1 MHNLKNNYIY
11 LLKCRIIGAQRKS
24 GNMICPKCGKENTP
38 DASFCKNCGF
48 SFKENCCPK
57 CGKVNSPSS
66 KFCQSCG
73 ASLENKK
80 RTVNNTKENVSK
92 VFTKIISITMI
103 VYFSLCII
111 FSFCPYLKITSS
123 YDVSYY
129 GIWSIFNL
137 FGYNSDN
144 PTGLKIYE
152 INNVTNVSVVII
164 LVTTMLLYNLSV
176 AALSI
181 YGIAK
186 EGSSLSHKK
195 ASSTDIVLIAILLAS
210 YLLQTILISSFSAKY
225 LYGYNSVKPGFGL
238 NVIKILGIIC
248 LLFKLTYRFVFTF
261 DKNKG
266 YCFASYICL
275 AAIIFQYFRVLNDL
289 TGFVTIIPTKS
300 SESIKQTGFIAF
312 FRVTMENLVN
322 HINAGNVT
330 LQASRLIMALS
341 DIFMYLNFFMIVGIM
356 VLSVLTAKTLFLE
369 HPSKASIVYPA
380 IIVGL
385 TLIIS
390 FGGWFNVSF
399 MSSEIHGCFGKDT
412 GYLYIIGIGSILSF
426 ISALAA
432 LGAGIASYILK
443 KKAGNNTY
451 LL

>member
-1 MHNLKNNYIY
+1 MSYNRCI
-11 LLKCRIIGAQRKS
+11 RKEW
-24 GNMICPKCGKENTP
+24 NMICPKCGKENTS

-73 ASLENKK
+73 ASLESKK
-80 RTVNNTKENVSK
+80 KTVNNNARENVSK
-92 VFTKIISITMI
+92 IFAKIISIMMI
-103 VYFSLCII
+103 VYFSICII

-123 YDVSYY
+123 YDTYYY
-129 GIWSIFNL
+129 GIWNVFNL
-137 FGYNSDN
+137 FGYNSNDQ
-144 PTGLKIYE
+144 TGLRIYE

-164 LVTTMLLYNLSV
+164 LVTSMLLYNLAI

-186 EGSSLSHKK
+186 EGSSLSHKR
-195 ASSTDIVLIAILLAS
+195 ASSTDIVLIAVLFAS
-210 YLLQTILISSFSAKY
+210 YLLQTILISSFPSKY
-225 LYGYNSVKPGFGL
+225 LYGYNSVRPGFGL
-238 NVIKILGIIC
+238 NTIKILGIIL
-248 LLFKLTYRFVFTF
+248 LLFKLTYRLVFTF

-289 TGFVTIIPTKS
+289 SGFVTIIPTKS
-300 SESIKQTGFIAF
+300 NEQFTQIGFIAF

-330 LQASRLIMALS
+330 LQASRFIMTLS
-341 DIFMYLNFFMIVGIM
+341 DVFMYLNFFMIVAIMALGI
-356 VLSVLTAKTLFLE
+356 LTAKTLFLE
-369 HPSKASIVYPA
+369 HPTKASIVYPA

-385 TLIIS
+385 TLILS
-390 FGGWFNVSF
+390 LGGWFNVSF
-399 MSSEIHGCFGKDT
+399 MSAEIHGCFGKDT

-432 LGAGIASYILK
+432 LGAGIASYVLK